1 MQEIFNAGINGKCVP
16 VPPSEVPT
24 DAPMPEV
31 PTTQAPTPE
40 VPTTQVCNGD
50 KLPGAECSQVD
61 DVWVVNE
68 DIVIESAMNLRIE
81 TSVIFQGNVNVG
93 ETITF
98 LISSMATLTF
108 QKCPTFNDSLNIV
121 VTEVSESFH
130 TLLTIPPNCDVSVI
144 EQTTLTTDVD
154 GECNDL
160 SRIETDTQLSVVW
173 SVNDGCDDSGLSN
186 GAIAGIA
193 VAAVIIIVVLTASL
207 IYFFTFHKKRSFVI

>member
-121 VTEVSESFH
+121 ITEVSETLH
-130 TLLTIPPNCDVSVI
+130 TVLTIPPNCDVSVI
-144 EQTTLTTDVD
+144 DETTVTSDVED
-154 GECNDL
+154 EC
-160 SRIETDTQLSVVW
+160 SQFSVIETQTKLSVLW
-173 SVNDGCDDSGLSN
+173 ATDRCNDSGLSN
-186 GAIAGIA
+186 GVIAGIA
-193 VAAVIIIVVLTASL
+193 VAVVLVVVVIAASL
-207 IYFFTFHKKRSFVI
+207 IYYFTFHGKRTFVI